1 MLIQVALIIGSVLIL
16 LAFMQGVRSVGMRF
30 DWSPEAQRKAVHVA
44 TGTYA
49 LTLPLLFNTAWPVLL
64 LVAVTIVV
72 MGVLRLPRFAKHG
85 LSAAIHSVER
95 KSYGDMLFAI
105 AVGFLFFRS
114 TGNLVFFALPILVL
128 TLSDTAAALAGSTYG
143 RRIFQ
148 IEAGT
153 KSLEGVAIFFL
164 VTWIIAMVLLLLMTD
179 IARLNVV
186 VLGLLVAA
194 FGALVE
200 ADSWSGFDNL
210 FLPVGLHLFLE
221 AHMTT
226 PPMGLL
232 GLAICF
238 IGLMGA
244 ILTIAPRYGLT
255 NHSAR
260 IYAVALFL
268 IGCYTEP
275 QNALLPALAIVAHI
289 WSRLQMPTRSSFPDL
304 DSIATLAAVS
314 FLWLF
319 AGEWFGWSAIS
330 FYSMTFA
337 GIAVALV
344 ALGLAARPLRARAAI
359 AVLFAAAI
367 AAVFQWVTGLGP
379 AASHWHGDLTVPL
392 VVSLATASGV
402 TTLFPS
408 TFERFRSPRVAILCG
423 SIPAV
428 TYLAKVLL

>member
-16 LAFMQGVRSVGMRF
+16 LAFMQAVRTVGVRF
-30 DWSPEAQRKAVHVA
+30 AWSPEAQRKAVHVA

-64 LVAVTIVV
+64 LVTVTIVV
-72 MGVLRLPRFAKHG
+72 MGVLRLPRFARRG
-85 LSAAIHSVER
+85 LGAAIHSVER

-114 TGNLVFFALPILVL
+114 TGNQVFFALPILVL

-164 VTWIIAMVLLLLMTD
+164 VTWIIAMVMLLLMTD
-179 IARLNVV
+179 IPRLNVV
-186 VLGLLVAA
+186 VMGLLVAA
-194 FGALVE
+194 FGALIE

-221 AHMTT
+221 AHMAT
-226 PPMGLL
+226 PAMGLL
-232 GLAICF
+232 GLTIGF

-244 ILTIAPRYGLT
+244 ILAIAPRYGLT

-275 QNALLPALAIVAHI
+275 QNALLPALAIIAHI
-289 WSRLQMPTRSSFPDL
+289 WSRLQTPARNIYPDL

-319 AGEWFGWSAIS
+319 AGEWFGKSAIN
-330 FYSMTFA
+330 FYNMTFA

-344 ALGLAARPLRARAAI
+344 VLGLAARPLRERAVI
-359 AVLFAAAI
+359 AMLVAAAM
-367 AAVFQWVTGLGP
+367 AAVFQWVTSLGP
-379 AASHWHGDLTVPL
+379 AASHWHGGLTAPL
-392 VVSLATASGV
+392 ALALVAACGV
-402 TTLFPS
+402 ATVCPS
-408 TFERFRSPRVAILCG
+408 TFERFRNPRVAMLCG
-423 SIPAV
+423 VIPAA